1 MGYSVVV
8 FENDP
13 RLAQSLAG
21 KLSSHFHAVHVT
33 RSGEELRERIADSRP
48 AAVVLDMESSRLTDV
63 RNLHQDF
70 PSLPIVCLHR
80 IPDEQMWLE
89 ALDAGAS
96 DVCPTDDAQNI
107 LSSVLHSV
115 ALAKGAASAN

>member
-80 IPDEQMWLE
+80 IPDERMWLE

-96 DVCPTDDAQNI
+96 DMCPTDDAQNI

-115 ALAKGAASAN
+115 AIAMGAAGAN